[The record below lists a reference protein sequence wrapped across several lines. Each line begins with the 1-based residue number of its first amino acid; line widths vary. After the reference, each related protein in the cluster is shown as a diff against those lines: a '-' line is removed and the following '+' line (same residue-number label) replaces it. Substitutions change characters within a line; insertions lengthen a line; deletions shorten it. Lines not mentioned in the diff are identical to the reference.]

1 MASTSDE
8 KAIDSSGNLFYSSIY
23 FKIYVYTAK

>member
-8 KAIDSSGNLFYSSIY
+8 KAIDSSGNLFYCNVY
-23 FKIYVYTAK
+23 FYYLNVNNS